1 MNPKVSFYFMP
12 WVYCQIPQKESP
24 ILHSTSHHS
33 HQPNSPL
40 ASAEP
45 HFIDTAGVKI
55 TSDEIQ

>member
-1 MNPKVSFYFMP
+1 MP
-12 WVYCQIPQKESP
+12 YVYCQIPQKENP

-33 HQPNSPL
+33 HQPNCPL